1 MLKIYAKKLKIFEHK
16 QINIEEKKKIAEN
29 QINLSFLKKIFYLFI
44 TLVFIVAC
52 QRNEVIK
59 THGIAYLEKREKLIF
74 VNKSNKNDA
83 IEIFG
88 NPSTKGLTDDNL
100 WIYVERTISRGKLL
114 KLGRN
119 YLLKNNV
126 LVLEFD
132 KYGILER
139 KEFYDK
145 EQMNK
150 IKFAKNETEN
160 ELRKEN
166 FIYSFLSSV
175 RQKMMTKTK

>member
-1 MLKIYAKKLKIFEHK
+1 MNKILF
-16 QINIEEKKKIAEN
+16 
-29 QINLSFLKKIFYLFI
+29 FLLILF
-44 TLVFIVAC
+44 LVTSC
-52 QRNEVIK
+52 QRTPVVK
-59 THGIAYLEKREKLIF
+59 THGISYLEKREKLIF
-74 VNKSNKNDA
+74 VNKSNKNDT

-119 YLLKNNV
+119 YLKKNNV

-132 KYGILER
+132 KYGVLKK
-139 KEFYDK
+139 KEFY
-145 EQMNK
+145 NK
-150 IKFAKNETEN
+150 DNMKRLTFTKKITEN
-160 ELRKEN
+160 DIRKEN

-175 RQKMMTKTK
+175 RQKMQTKTR